1 MDLFDFC
8 ACQCQVD
15 FVSCFLAK
23 LRPKRKCFSVV
34 RFSHD
39 AALQRS
45 FLRMLCLYLLLP
57 QLWPLT
63 SNMHT
68 HSLMDTGTQL
78 FLWRYLDSTCQWK
91 HESLLLS
98 LPHRVSTALA
108 KFSSLSWMFA
118 LTRQTCAALYSNAL
132 IFMELWPDS
141 PSYLRCFLYHHLTT
155 AVRTHFPS
163 KTFISVKLT

>member
-8 ACQCQVD
+8 AGQCQVY
-15 FVSCFLAK
+15 FVSCFWAE

-68 HSLMDTGTQL
+68 HSLIDTGTQL

-91 HESLLLS
+91 HGSLLRS

-108 KFSSLSWMFA
+108 NFSPFSTECLH
-118 LTRQTCAALYSNAL
+118 
-132 IFMELWPDS
+132 WPGR
-141 PSYLRCFLYHHLTT
+141 LAQQC
-155 AVRTHFPS
+155 THFHGAMTWFHNLSPLFPLS
-163 KTFISVKLT
+163 PFNYSCKPQMCLKNILPK

>member
-8 ACQCQVD
+8 AFQCQVY
-15 FVSCFLAK
+15 FVSCFWAE

-68 HSLMDTGTQL
+68 HSLIDTGTQL

-91 HESLLLS
+91 HGSLLLS
-98 LPHRVSTALA
+98 LPHRVSTEFPQPWPSFPRSAECLHWPGRLHCTLQQCA
-108 KFSSLSWMFA
+108 HFHGAMTWFCILSPLFP
-118 LTRQTCAALYSNAL
+118 LSPVNYSCKTRTCLKNTL
-132 IFMELWPDS
+132 P
-141 PSYLRCFLYHHLTT
+141 
-155 AVRTHFPS
+155 
-163 KTFISVKLT
+163 K